1 MTPRTDGLCTSRGD
15 GYTAYLRF
23 YADGDVVTV
32 SSTGQPHEVARWF
45 GRDHEKPVR
54 WTLEQGCISFA
65 EFIDFSDRG
74 EPAPSGFIRF
84 AGRIAGDTLHL
95 RTVSELTGSD
105 TVRVYTF
112 LAINLSP

>member
-1 MTPRTDGLCTSRGD
+1 MTPRTDGLYTSPGE
-15 GYTAYLRF
+15 GYIAYLRF

-54 WTLEQGCISFA
+54 WTQEQERISFA

-74 EPAPSGFIRF
+74 EPAPSGYIRCV
-84 AGRIAGDTLHL
+84 GRFEGDTLQL

-105 TVRVYTF
+105 TVRVYRF
-112 LAINLSP
+112 LAIHLNP